1 MKKIIVLLT
10 LAMNVS
16 LFAISDITSVIECG
30 ELSEVKV
37 GD

>member
-1 MKKIIVLLT
+1 MKKNIVLLT
-10 LAMNVS
+10 LPMNVS